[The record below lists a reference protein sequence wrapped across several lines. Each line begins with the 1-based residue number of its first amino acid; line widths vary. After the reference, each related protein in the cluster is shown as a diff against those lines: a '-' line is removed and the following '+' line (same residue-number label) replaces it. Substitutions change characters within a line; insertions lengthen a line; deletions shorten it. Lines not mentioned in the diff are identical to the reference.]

1 MKKFFK
7 LIWRGWKAFAH
18 VLGIVNTRILL
29 TLTYFIII
37 ALASIVGWITRR
49 DLLDRRMTP
58 GTSYWR
64 ERHASDVSL
73 EGCRRQ
79 F

>member
-1 MKKFFK
+1 MKKFFSMV
-7 LIWRGWKAFAH
+7 WRGWKAFAH
-18 VLGIVNTRILL
+18 ILGIVNTRILL

-37 ALASIVGWITRR
+37 AVGSIGAFIARQ
-49 DLLDRRMTP
+49 DLLDRRMRP
-58 GTSYWR
+58 EKSYWR
-64 ERHASDVSL
+64 EREHSDVSL

>member
-1 MKKFFK
+1 MKAFFS
-7 LIWRGWKAFAH
+7 LIWRGWKKFAH

-29 TLTYFIII
+29 TITYFIVVAVAAII
-37 ALASIVGWITRR
+37 ARVTGR

-58 GTSYWR
+58 RDTYWR
-64 ERHASDVSL
+64 ERDQAPVDL
-73 EGCRRQ
+73 ESCRRQ